1 MTPLTKD
8 DLTLVANTIRCLAMD
23 GVQAAN
29 SGHPGMPMGM
39 ADVASVLWLKY
50 LKHCPANPK
59 WADRD
64 RFVLSA
70 GHGSMLLYSLLHL
83 AGYKLPMD
91 ELKRFRQ
98 LGSRTPGH
106 PEHGE
111 TEGVET
117 TTGPLGQGIGNAVGM
132 AIAERML
139 AARFN
144 SEAFIPVD
152 HRTWAICGDGDFM
165 EGVSHEAC
173 SLAGHIKLDRLIVF
187 YDSNRITI
195 EGSTDLAYSDDVK
208 KRFLGYNWHV
218 LEIDGHDYDKI
229 DAAIRRALRLT
240 GKPVCILCHTHIGKG
255 SPNKADNA
263 EAHGAPLGA
272 EEVKLTKRALG
283 FAEDQAFAVPDKVY
297 TFFEER
303 AAKLL
308 RLQNRWARGL
318 KTWQQ
323 ADATRAELW
332 RKHMQDEL
340 PADLD
345 SLLPA
350 FDPAKPLATRSA
362 SGVAI
367 NALCKHLPQLV
378 GGSADLAPSTMTLM
392 KGEGD
397 IGPGQFAGRNF
408 HFGVRE
414 HGMLAAMNGLA
425 LHGGFRVFGATFFV
439 FSDYCR
445 PSLRLAAIMKLPVI
459 FVFTHD
465 SFYVGEDGPTHEPVE
480 HIAALRCIPG
490 LTVLRPADP
499 TETAAAWVAALKHKQ
514 GPVALLLTRHNL
526 PVLDRTTLPAANNL
540 EKGAYTLW
548 QSGSGTPDL
557 TILASGSE
565 VDLALNAAK
574 QFAGTNVRVVSFPSW
589 ELFAAQPQA
598 YRDSVLDP
606 ACRRRLVIEAGSAFG
621 WERWIG
627 RSGATVTMDRF
638 GASGAY
644 KDLAKAFGFT
654 VENVLAKARGLLA
667 G

>member
-1 MTPLTKD
+1 
-8 DLTLVANTIRCLAMD
+8 
-23 GVQAAN
+23 
-29 SGHPGMPMGM
+29 
-39 ADVASVLWLKY
+39 
-50 LKHCPANPK
+50 
-59 WADRD
+59 
-64 RFVLSA
+64 
-70 GHGSMLLYSLLHL
+70 
-83 AGYKLPMD
+83 
-91 ELKRFRQ
+91 
-98 LGSRTPGH
+98 
-106 PEHGE
+106 
-111 TEGVET
+111 
-117 TTGPLGQGIGNAVGM
+117 
-132 AIAERML
+132 
-139 AARFN
+139 
-144 SEAFIPVD
+144 
-152 HRTWAICGDGDFM
+152 
-165 EGVSHEAC
+165 
-173 SLAGHIKLDRLIVF
+173 
-187 YDSNRITI
+187 
-195 EGSTDLAYSDDVK
+195 
-208 KRFLGYNWHV
+208 
-218 LEIDGHDYDKI
+218 
-229 DAAIRRALRLT
+229 
-240 GKPVCILCHTHIGKG
+240 
-255 SPNKADNA
+255 
-263 EAHGAPLGA
+263 
-272 EEVKLTKRALG
+272 
-283 FAEDQAFAVPDKVY
+283 VPDKVY